1 MEVINEW
8 LDRMGVPREKVGYA
22 NTRQDKDR
30 SSCELRGKNAILYTH
45 MNIVTI
51 LPSVGVHESLFCDT
65 LDIVRSHEEQTLVV
79 GPQALVDPLD
89 DEIDSPREND
99 LRPCSARTYNLAK
112 GEQNDQSGVDD
123 LDLLEYLENSSCDC
137 LCEDDFDCGPLASR
151 DGLYVCEDN
160 SCEREGDMCLEMPS
174 TLSLCV
180 SYVGHI
186 PSGNFETS
194 IHDIFNS
201 DKEGLLNFKDDT
213 LGESESGRDLSP
225 WLRLPFDPGLDS
237 RSNLFQEGKDDTSHM
252 ATLIFEDMIGGDQSS
267 NVVGENSNVGEN
279 ISTVHDINVEGLH
292 EEPTQTDNIDVEFG
306 VNELSDLEGAEID
319 LNSSADSQEI
329 NIPEDDDS
337 EVDEEGFE
345 DIGRNKAARYIG
357 RLGREEEYIDSSDL
371 DSDDS
376 RDQLKPEAVK
386 GVDLPTRR
394 KSKKVKFDPD
404 CVMAIFEIGMIF
416 ENVNVT
422 TQTRA

>member
-1 MEVINEW
+1 MEPAAASAILTKLKAITRPWEVINEW
-8 LDRMGVPREKVGYA
+8 LDHMGVPREKVGYA

-30 SSCELRGKNAILYTH
+30 SSCELRGKNVILYTH

-99 LRPCSARTYNLAK
+99 LCPCSARTYNLAK
-112 GEQNDQSGVDD
+112 GEQNDQPGIDD

-160 SCEREGDMCLEMPS
+160 SCERE
-174 TLSLCV
+174 V
-180 SYVGHI
+180 
-186 PSGNFETS
+186 
-194 IHDIFNS
+194 HDIFNS

-252 ATLIFEDMIGGDQSS
+252 ATLIFEDMIGVGDQSS

-337 EVDEEGFE
+337 EEIKLGSAGVDRGFE

-386 GVDLPTRR
+386 GVDLPARR

-404 CVMAIFEIGMIF
+404 CVMAIFKIGMIF